1 MTAADIKAK
10 LIAIGNK
17 EKAFE
22 LQRFFKTGEG
32 EYAEGDLF
40 LGITVPE
47 QRKIVKTCHDT
58 PISEIELL
66 LSEKYHECRLT
77 ALLLLVAIYKKT
89 KTEEQKKE
97 IVELYLRNT
106 KYINN
111 WDLVDS
117 SAHFILGP
125 FLANRDRS
133 ILYKLASSNLL
144 WEQRIAIIATFHF
157 IRNEDFADSLLIS
170 EKLLHHK
177 HDLMHKAVGWMLREV
192 GNRNKTILVEFLMEY
207 STEMPRTMLRYAIE
221 KFEEEER
228 QYFLKKR

>member
-10 LIAIGNK
+10 LLAKENK

-47 QRKIVKTCHDT
+47 QRKIVKTCLDT

-66 LSEKYHECRLT
+66 LNEKYHECRLT
-77 ALLLLVAIYKKT
+77 ALLLLVAVFQKT

-117 SAHFILGP
+117 SAHFILGSY
-125 FLANRDRS
+125 LANRDRS
-133 ILYKLASSNLL
+133 ILYKLASSDLL

-157 IRNEDFADSLLIS
+157 IRNEDFADTLLIS

-192 GNRNKTILVEFLMEY
+192 GNRNKAILVEFLMEY

-228 QYFLKKR
+228 HYFLKRK

>member
-1 MTAADIKAK
+1 MRATDIKAK
-10 LIAIGNK
+10 LIAVANR
-17 EKAFE
+17 EKALE

-47 QRKIVKTCHDT
+47 QRKIVKTCLDT
-58 PISEIELL
+58 PLSEIELL
-66 LSEKYHECRLT
+66 LNEKLHECRLT
-77 ALLLLVAIYKKT
+77 ALLILVGIYQKT
-89 KTEEQKKE
+89 KSEDQKQQ

-106 KYINN
+106 QNVNN

-125 FLANRDRS
+125 HLAKRDRS
-133 ILYKLASSNLL
+133 ILYKLADSELL

-157 IRNEDFADSLLIS
+157 IRNEDFADTLLIS
-170 EKLLHHK
+170 EKLLRHK

-192 GNRNKTILVEFLMEY
+192 GNRNKAILVEFLMEY

-228 QYFLKKR
+228 QYFLKRK

>member
-1 MTAADIKAK
+1 MRATDIKAK
-10 LIAIGNK
+10 LIAVANR
-17 EKAFE
+17 EKALE

-47 QRKIVKTCHDT
+47 QRKIVKTCLDT
-58 PISEIELL
+58 PLSEIELL
-66 LSEKYHECRLT
+66 LNEKLHECRLT
-77 ALLLLVAIYKKT
+77 ALLILVGIYQKT
-89 KTEEQKKE
+89 KSEEQKQQ

-106 KYINN
+106 QNVNN

-125 FLANRDRS
+125 HLAKRDRS
-133 ILYKLASSNLL
+133 ILYKLADSELL

-157 IRNEDFADSLLIS
+157 IRNEDFADTLLIS
-170 EKLLHHK
+170 EKLLRHK

-192 GNRNKTILVEFLMEY
+192 GNRNKAILVEFLMEY

-228 QYFLKKR
+228 QYFLKRK

>member
-10 LIAIGNK
+10 LIAIGNR
-17 EKAFE
+17 EKALE
-22 LQRFFKTGEG
+22 SQRFFKTGEG

-47 QRKIVKTCHDT
+47 QRKIVKMCIDT
-58 PISEIELL
+58 PLSEIELL
-66 LSEKYHECRLT
+66 LNEKYHECRLT
-77 ALLLLVAIYKKT
+77 ALLILVAIYKKT
-89 KTEEQKKE
+89 KSEEQKKE
-97 IVELYLRNT
+97 MVDLYLRNT
-106 KYINN
+106 KNINN

-125 FLANRDRS
+125 YLANRDRS
-133 ILYKLASSNLL
+133 ILYKLADSELL

-157 IRNEDFADSLLIS
+157 IRNEDFADTLLIS
-170 EKLLHHK
+170 EKLLRHT

-192 GNRNKTILVEFLMEY
+192 GNRNKAILVEFLMEY
-207 STEMPRTMLRYAIE
+207 STQMPRTILRYAIE

-228 QYFLKKR
+228 QYFLKRK